1 MSGLRKGK
9 AESEG
14 KRKSG
19 KGCSRSWWRLV
30 ILMAICHFGFN
41 LFIIQAYGSSV
52 ISKIIYF
59 QLFCNNHDPMC
70 FLIHYETLD
79 RMRVVRTAL
88 LQWRH
93 HHRPLLV
100 EVPENLRKWEDGENI
115 ISIIITII
123 KLFVANPQKLRKCQY
138 AVIYQ
143 EHSIYISLR
152 FVLTIKKQGFI
163 ICSAISGYLW
173 PLLAR
178 SCN

>member
-1 MSGLRKGK
+1 MGHQSSL
-9 AESEG
+9 
-14 KRKSG
+14 
-19 KGCSRSWWRLV
+19 
-30 ILMAICHFGFN
+30 
-41 LFIIQAYGSSV
+41 IIHC
-52 ISKIIYF
+52 
-59 QLFCNNHDPMC
+59 QLSCNIHDPMC
-70 FLIHYETLD
+70 FLIHYYETLD

-100 EVPENLRKWEDGENI
+100 EVPENLRKWKDGENI

-138 AVIYQ
+138 AVMYQ
-143 EHSIYISLR
+143 EPSIYISLR

-178 SCN
+178 SCNGSKISGK